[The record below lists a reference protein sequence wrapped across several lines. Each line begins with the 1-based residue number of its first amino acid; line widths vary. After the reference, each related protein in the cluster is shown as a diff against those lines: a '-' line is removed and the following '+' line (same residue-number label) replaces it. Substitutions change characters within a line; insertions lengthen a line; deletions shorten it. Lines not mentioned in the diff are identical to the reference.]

1 MQMDYC
7 FTFSELPG
15 GRWLATDARA
25 GVAYKLSRHA
35 MLLLVSL
42 QASDSRQVAHARYCA
57 EAGSTIDSS
66 GFERAA
72 TQVLEQLRRQA
83 RPPRRQLAAS
93 MTVVP
98 HWLVDML
105 AKPLRILV
113 SRPVWIFNFV
123 AGVGLFAALFAWQG
137 MPALPDTRG
146 AVGTFVVLLLLSA
159 LFHELGHASAI
170 KRFGHVVG
178 NFGIG
183 IYWIYPVF
191 YTELLCLDALAVRDR
206 LWVNLAGIH
215 FQLMFSS
222 VIAIFALALH
232 LPVIGLCSELITLF
246 TAAQLL
252 PLGRSDG
259 YWILR
264 DVSGSWDARLASF
277 CRILSGIMTLALIIF
292 MVKVSIAPL
301 VIAMT
306 RVGGLVPAANII
318 FKPSSLLV
326 LAQIVMAIIGGWSLL
341 TRLPWFKRPSHAA

>member
-1 MQMDYC
+1 MDYC
-7 FTFSELPG
+7 FTFSELSG
-15 GRWLATDARA
+15 ERWLATDARA

-42 QASDSRQVAHARYCA
+42 QASETRRSAHARYCV
-57 EAGSTIDSS
+57 EARSSIDFPA
-66 GFERAA
+66 FELAA
-72 TQVLEQLRRQA
+72 AQVLEQLRRQA

-105 AKPLRILV
+105 AEPLRALV
-113 SRPVWIFNFV
+113 SRPVWILNFTIGV
-123 AGVGLFAALFAWQG
+123 ALFAALFAWQG
-137 MPALPDTRG
+137 MPALPDTPG

-178 NFGIG
+178 NFGVG

-191 YTELLCLDALAVRDR
+191 YTELLCLDALAVGDR

-222 VIAIFALALH
+222 VVAVLALSLQ
-232 LPVIGLCSELITLF
+232 LPVLGLCSELITLF
-246 TAAQLL
+246 TVVQLL

-259 YWILR
+259 YWILL
-264 DVSGSWDARLASF
+264 DVSGSWDVRLASF
-277 CRILSGIMTLALIIF
+277 CRIFSGVMTAVLIAF
-292 MVKVSIAPL
+292 MVRVSIAPL
-301 VIAMT
+301 IVAMT
-306 RVGGLVPAANII
+306 RAGGLAPVANII

-326 LAQIVMAIIGGWSLL
+326 LAQTVLAIIGCRSLL
-341 TRLPWFKRPSHAA
+341 ARLPWFKRRSHAA